1 MKGGLP
7 FSETDSLSISSSP
20 QEVHSGVDLISSS
33 ELETPNGRG
42 PLLHRQIFFKRGLSQ
57 PVKLSSIK
65 SCFRSK
71 RLLRPSILISK
82 GSEKQETEMLQHRKQ
97 ELTANQ
103 IRTICHPWADW
114 PALVSW

>member
-57 PVKLSSIK
+57 PVKLSLNK
-65 SCFRSK
+65 KLF
-71 RLLRPSILISK
+71 P
-82 GSEKQETEMLQHRKQ
+82 KQK
-97 ELTANQ
+97 
-103 IRTICHPWADW
+103 TIQAFTID
-114 PALVSW
+114 A

>member
-42 PLLHRQIFFKRGLSQ
+42 PLLHRQIFFKSGLYLLTVSWDDSKQ
-57 PVKLSSIK
+57 NFKNFKRDLLRIIELSSEIPNLFFSK
-65 SCFRSK
+65 S
-71 RLLRPSILISK
+71 
-82 GSEKQETEMLQHRKQ
+82 
-97 ELTANQ
+97 
-103 IRTICHPWADW
+103 
-114 PALVSW
+114 